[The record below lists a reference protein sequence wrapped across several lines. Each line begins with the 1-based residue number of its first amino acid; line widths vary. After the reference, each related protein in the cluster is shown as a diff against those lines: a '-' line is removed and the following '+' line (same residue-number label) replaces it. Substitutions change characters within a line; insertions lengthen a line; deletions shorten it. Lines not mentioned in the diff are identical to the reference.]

1 VIRSSIEIHIDLRSN
16 AVQRF
21 SKSEQLPEDG
31 QVGPKHAAISVILM
45 LFYIK
50 ERL

>member
-1 VIRSSIEIHIDLRSN
+1 VNNETAIAWKYIGLRSI

-31 QVGPKHAAISVILM
+31 QVRPKCVAIDVILM
-45 LFYIK
+45 LF
-50 ERL
+50 

>member
-1 VIRSSIEIHIDLRSN
+1 VT
-16 AVQRF
+16 V
-21 SKSEQLPEDG
+21 SESERLPEDG
-31 QVGPKHAAISVILM
+31 QVGPKHVAVDVILM

>member
-1 VIRSSIEIHIDLRSN
+1 MYFNVNNDTAIALKCS
-16 AVQRF
+16 VTV

-31 QVGPKHAAISVILM
+31 QVRPKHVATDGDFNVILN
-45 LFYIK
+45 K